1 MLEITILYWRDIPA
15 QLIAGR
21 GRKAIKY
28 KLPEKYEKAIDR
40 CAMKNGAKDS
50 ETYLEGWRKFVF
62 TTTNSGPNVLKGEA
76 TKLEEYYS
84 NEKLEFL
91 VNNGGWNTDSPHDN

>member
-1 MLEITILYWRDIPA
+1 MQEITILYWRDIPA

-40 CAMKNGAKDS
+40 CAMKYGAKDS
-50 ETYLEGWRKFVF
+50 KTYLEGWRKFVF
-62 TTTNSGPNVLKGEA
+62 TTTSKA
-76 TKLEEYYS
+76 
-84 NEKLEFL
+84 FL
-91 VNNGGWNTDSPHDN
+91 SLINGYVSMKSSFMPTSARV